1 MGSFTYVINKKKGDD
16 IMSFASFVN
25 KFSDAVNDSIRA
37 VANSGIVGNTVGK
50 TTRLGLNVGKAAGN
64 LGIKVGATGI
74 NAGLEAA
81 NFFVDNQEAI
91 VEGAKA
97 IGKSIGKEAGE
108 YVNAGLGAIGKFDD
122 WFLTPTDLGRSVI
135 GRKFNKRGL
144 ALIAVGST
152 AMAGGRETKQ
162 YLDNRTGSNDG
173 QLYSS
178 TPRMSTPY
186 QLSQQMAYSSHGQSF
201 ADNAGATG
209 DLVFA
214 LNNMRHG

>member
-1 MGSFTYVINKKKGDD
+1 
-16 IMSFASFVN
+16 MSFGSFVN
-25 KFSDAVNDSIRA
+25 KLADGINDTIRA
-37 VANSGIVGNTVGK
+37 INNSNVIPSAVGK
-50 TTRLGLNVGKAAGN
+50 TTRLGLNVGKAAGK
-64 LGIKVGATGI
+64 LGFKVGTAGI
-74 NAGLEAA
+74 NTGLEAA

-91 VEGAKA
+91 IEGAKA

-108 YVNAGLGAIGKFDD
+108 YVNAGLGAIGKFDE

-214 LNNMRHG
+214 LNNMRNG